1 MLHVKPRVEESKLSR
16 TFQNAAD
23 WQRLQQEEPE
33 VAREIV
39 RKKLDELVQKA
50 IAEEEKRAQEL
61 ACAEQERLK
70 EEQGGRP
77 FQQEEGAAME
87 VARNKVQEWQQKAVE
102 EKRTQEH
109 ARHATSEQGQKEE
122 TARVVAQ
129 KKVAKWLQNAASEQ
143 VGQKPAELA
152 REEGE
157 EKKKGH
163 ADADAEPEWRLG
175 KR

>member
-1 MLHVKPRVEESKLSR
+1 MLSQESRSPELSR

-61 ACAEQERLK
+61 ACAEQEGLK

-77 FQQEEGAAME
+77 FQQEEEPARELAMK
-87 VARNKVQEWQQKAVE
+87 KVQEWQQRALEAQSRADAADCRLAEKKE
-102 EKRTQEH
+102 EA
-109 ARHATSEQGQKEE
+109 ARLQKEE
-122 TARVVAQ
+122 AARD
-129 KKVAKWLQNAASEQ
+129 LTE
-143 VGQKPAELA
+143 
-152 REEGE
+152 
-157 EKKKGH
+157 
-163 ADADAEPEWRLG
+163 
-175 KR
+175 

>member
-50 IAEEEKRAQEL
+50 VAEEEKRAQEL

-70 EEQGGRP
+70 EKQ
-77 FQQEEGAAME
+77 GAAME

-109 ARHATSEQGQKEE
+109 ARHATEEQGQKEE